1 MTKATDPARHDRHD
15 RRLEAAR
22 RAYVARFGA
31 DAPVSSYLGHPRL
44 ADLLMEAVEAGEPLT
59 AEAVAEGLGRPR
71 YERENGP

>member
-1 MTKATDPARHDRHD
+1 MTKAADHARHARHA

-31 DAPVSSYLGHPRL
+31 EAPVSSYLDHPRL
-44 ADLLMEAVEAGEPLT
+44 ADLLMEAVEVGEPLT
-59 AEAVAEGLGRPR
+59 AEAVVEGLGEPR